1 MTNFREEWSRDD
13 IIEYL
18 DRKGEDYDD
27 CQTLDDLIER
37 ARECEENTGEPATKG
52 NTVKEVEE
60 NGEEDALDAYMK
72 SVDNAIQRQEGSMHK
87 STNTG
92 RQKHELLETDE
103 PGLDFLEQVALHP
116 DTSATALQGDD
127 GDEDK
132 QGGSMSLKPI
142 HHDSIQ
148 YEDFEKNLYIQ
159 PVELAALDARE
170 MAAKRQRLQI
180 RVLGG
185 GDIPCPIDTFHQAFH
200 RDRKI
205 LRAVETAGYA
215 SPTPIQAQA
224 IPAILAG
231 RDVVGIAETGSGKT
245 AAYTLPMI
253 SHIMAQRRLEKGEGP
268 IALIIAPTRELAEQ
282 IHRETRKFGK
292 FHGLRSCAAFGGL
305 HKYNQIKELRAGVE
319 IAVCTPGRMIDL
331 IRSKACTLHRV
342 TYVVLDEADRM
353 FDLGFEPQIREL
365 LGQIRPNRQFVL
377 FSATMPRKVENL
389 AATFLDMPV
398 RVLVGSVGGVNA
410 NISQHVYV
418 TNNEAEKKL
427 WLTKRIEQF
436 IDKGDVLIFANQ
448 KATVE
453 EIYQYL
459 DNLGQFKVG
468 MFHGGVLD
476 QGERRDTLAQFKNQK
491 LHVLVATDIA
501 ARGLD
506 IDTIKVVINYDAP
519 KDSNTYVHR
528 IGRTSRAGKTDG
540 EAHTLLLPQEG
551 KQAAHIVE
559 YMESVGQEPPPYI
572 ANLAKRHRKRKHN
585 PIHTAIGSDS
595 HTREKGVFDQAK
607 KNTANHSTH
616 NFMSSFVSAGDA
628 HGGDR
633 TSQKSSTVTIVP
645 PKAGPKPETQ
655 PTVDTK
661 VQSAIDRAKA
671 IAESLSRQ
679 HEGTLRKK
687 SRWDAS

>member
-1 MTNFREEWSRDD
+1 MTNFREEWSRDE
-13 IIEYL
+13 ITEYL

-27 CQTLDDLIER
+27 CQTIDDLIQR

-52 NTVKEVEE
+52 GPVKEVEE
-60 NGEEDALDAYMK
+60 YDEEDALDAYMK
-72 SVDNAIQRQEGSMHK
+72 SVDDAIQQQEDPIHK
-87 STNTG
+87 VNTG
-92 RQKHELLETDE
+92 RLACELLETDE
-103 PGLDFLEQVALHP
+103 PGVDFLEQVALHP
-116 DTSATALQGDD
+116 DTNATALQVDEEE
-127 GDEDK
+127 EDK
-132 QGGSMSLKPI
+132 HGGSMSLK
-142 HHDSIQ
+142 SIDHGSVQ
-148 YEDFEKNLYIQ
+148 YEDFEKNLYVQ
-159 PVELAALDARE
+159 SVELAALDGHE
-170 MAAKRQRLQI
+170 INAKRQALKI

-185 GDIPCPIDTFHQAFH
+185 GDIPCPIDTFRQAFE

-253 SHIMAQRRLEKGEGP
+253 AHIMAQRRLEKGEGP

-282 IHRETRKFGK
+282 IHKETRKFGK
-292 FHGLRSCAAFGGL
+292 YHGLRSCAAFGGL
-305 HKYNQIKELRAGVE
+305 HKYTQIKELRSGAE

-331 IRSKACTLHRV
+331 IRSKACTLGRV

-365 LGQIRPNRQFVL
+365 LGQIRPTRQFVL

-389 AATFLDMPV
+389 ASTFLDTPV
-398 RVLVGSVGGVNA
+398 RVLVGAVGGVNA
-410 NISQHVYV
+410 NVSQYVYV

-453 EIYQYL
+453 DVYHYV

-476 QGERRDTLAQFKNQK
+476 QGERRNTLLQFKSQR

-506 IDTIKVVINYDAP
+506 IDTIKTVINYDAP

-540 EAHTLLLPQEG
+540 EAHTLLLPHEG

-572 ANLAKRHRKRKHN
+572 ANLAKRHRKRKHSTS
-585 PIHTAIGSDS
+585 HTAIGSTIS
-595 HTREKGVFDQAK
+595 HSREKTGISDQPER
-607 KNTANHSTH
+607 NTR
-616 NFMSSFVSAGDA
+616 NFMSTFVSAGDV
-628 HGGDR
+628 HDSKVQ
-633 TSQKSSTVTIVP
+633 TPSTITIVP
-645 PKAGPKPETQ
+645 PKAGPKPQVQ
-655 PTVDTK
+655 PAAVDTK

-671 IAESLSRQ
+671 IAETLTRQ
-679 HEGTLRKK
+679 YEGTLKKK

>member
-1 MTNFREEWSRDD
+1 MTNFREEWSRDE
-13 IIEYL
+13 ILEYL

-27 CQTLDDLIER
+27 CQTLDDLIQR

-52 NTVKEVEE
+52 NTVKEVED
-60 NGEEDALDAYMK
+60 EDALDAYMK
-72 SVDNAIQRQEGSMHK
+72 SVDDAIQQQEDSMHK
-87 STNTG
+87 SATKTG
-92 RQKHELLETDE
+92 RLKRELLETDE
-103 PGLDFLEQVALHP
+103 PGVDFLEQVALHP
-116 DTSATALQGDD
+116 DTSAAALPADGGD
-127 GDEDK
+127 GDK
-132 QGGSMSLKPI
+132 HGGSMSLKPI
-142 HHDSIQ
+142 DHGSIQ
-148 YEDFEKNLYIQ
+148 YEDFEKNLYVQ

-170 MAAKRQRLQI
+170 MTAKRQRLKI

-185 GDIPCPIDTFHQAFH
+185 GYIPCPIDTFYQAFY

-253 SHIMAQRRLEKGEGP
+253 SHIMAQTRLEKGEGP
-268 IALIIAPTRELAEQ
+268 IALIISPTRELAEQ
-282 IHRETRKFGK
+282 IHQHTRKFGK

-305 HKYNQIKELRAGVE
+305 HKYNQIKELRAGAE

-331 IRSKACTLHRV
+331 IKSKACTLHRV

-365 LGQIRPNRQFVL
+365 IGQIRPNRQFVL

-389 AATFLDMPV
+389 AATFLDTPV

-453 EIYQYL
+453 DVYHYL

-476 QGERRDTLAQFKNQK
+476 QGERRDTLSRFKNQK

-540 EAHTLLLPQEG
+540 EAHTLLLPHEG

-572 ANLAKRHRKRKHN
+572 ANLAKRHRKRKPN
-585 PIHTAIGSDS
+585 PTHTAIGSNS
-595 HTREKGVFDQAK
+595 RTQEEEGGFDQAK
-607 KNTANHSTH
+607 KNTTNHSTR
-616 NFMSSFVSAGDA
+616 NFMSSFVSAGDV
-628 HGGDR
+628 HGDDTR
-633 TSQKSSTVTIVP
+633 SQKSSTVTIVP
-645 PKAGPKPETQ
+645 PKAGPKPQIQ
-655 PTVDTK
+655 PTVDIK

-671 IAESLSRQ
+671 IAESLTRQ
-679 HEGTLRKK
+679 HEGSMKKK